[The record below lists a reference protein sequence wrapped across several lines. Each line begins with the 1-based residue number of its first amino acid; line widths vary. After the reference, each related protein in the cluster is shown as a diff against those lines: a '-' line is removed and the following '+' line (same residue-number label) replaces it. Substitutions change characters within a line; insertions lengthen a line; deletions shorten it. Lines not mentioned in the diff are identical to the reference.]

1 MRLSYH
7 RNTDSLYI
15 HLVERPGIEA
25 HEVARG
31 VVIDFDAE
39 GKPVGIDIDHAQN
52 ILDLTTLEAES
63 LPLKTEVAG
72 IYS

>member
-7 RNTDSLYI
+7 ADTDSLYI

-25 HEVARG
+25 REVAPG
-31 VVIDFDAE
+31 IVVDFDAD
-39 GKPVGIDIDHAQN
+39 GKPVGIDIDHAKN

-63 LPLKTEVAG
+63 LPLKIKTG
-72 IYS
+72 

>member
-7 RNTDSLYI
+7 EDTDSLYI

-25 HEVARG
+25 REIAPG
-31 VVIDFDAE
+31 LVVDFDAE
-39 GKPVGIDIDHAQN
+39 GKPVGIDIDHARN

-63 LPLKTEVAG
+63 LPLKAKAA
-72 IYS
+72 